1 MFLPKGYRFAGVYSG
16 VKLDPEKLDLSLIVS
31 DFPATGAGV
40 YTSNLF
46 CGAPVCVDRAR
57 TPGTGFRVVVI
68 NSGCAN
74 ACTGER
80 GVKDAEEMAA
90 VAAET
95 VGAARETGL
104 VMSTGVIGEFLPL
117 DKIRTGIVKAG
128 ERLGCDESAFE
139 CAARGMMTT
148 DTYPKTASR
157 LLTFKNGTKISI
169 AGMCKGAAMIAPNMA
184 TMLAVIMTDAA
195 LSPEQAQ
202 TLLKSTVD
210 DTFNCI
216 AVEGHTSTSD
226 TVLFLANGAANSDPV
241 DATDFPAFSQTFQEV
256 CLDLARAIP
265 NDGEGITHLVTIDV
279 TGCQDR
285 ETAKIIA
292 KSIAVDVLVKTAIA
306 GADPNWGRIVSAA
319 GYSGVSFDR
328 TKVGLHVNGFELF
341 RNGTPQKFD
350 AQTVSDS
357 LRNNRNINIVISFG
371 EGTAGI
377 RFWTTD
383 LTEKYVR
390 LNADYH
396 T

>member
-1 MFLPKGYRFAGVYSG
+1 MFIPKGYRFAGVYSG
-16 VKLDPEKLDLSLIVS
+16 VKIDAEKLDLSLVVS
-31 DFPATGAGV
+31 DFSATAAGV

-46 CGAPVCVDRAR
+46 CGAPVRVDRAR
-57 TPGTGFRVVVI
+57 TPGTGFRAVVT

-80 GVKDAEEMAA
+80 GVRDAEEMAA
-90 VAAET
+90 VAAGT
-95 VGAARETGL
+95 VGAPRETGL

-117 DKIRTGIVKAG
+117 DKIRTGIAKAG
-128 ERLGCDESAFE
+128 ERLGSDEASFE
-139 CAARGMMTT
+139 LAARGMMTT
-148 DTYPKTASR
+148 DTHPKMASR
-157 LLTFKNGTKISI
+157 QLTLKNGSVISI

-184 TMLAVIMTDAA
+184 TMLAVVMTDAA
-195 LSPEQAQ
+195 LPPEQAQ

-226 TVLFLANGAANSDPV
+226 TVLFLANGAANHDTLDTSD
-241 DATDFPAFSQTFQEV
+241 FSAFAESFKEV
-256 CLDLARAIP
+256 CLDLAKAIP

-279 TGCQDR
+279 TGCKDR
-285 ETAKIIA
+285 AAAKIIA
-292 KSIAVDVLVKTAIA
+292 KSIATDALVKTAIA

-319 GYSGVSFDR
+319 GYSGVSFDI

-350 AQTVSDS
+350 AQAVSDS
-357 LRNNRNINIVISFG
+357 MRNNRNIAIAISFA
-371 EGTAGI
+371 EGTTNI

-383 LTEKYVR
+383 LTEEYVR

>member
-1 MFLPKGYRFAGVYSG
+1 MFIPKGYRFAGVYSG
-16 VKLDPEKLDLSLIVS
+16 VKRDLEKLDLSLIVS
-31 DFPATGAGV
+31 DVPAAAAGV

-46 CGAPVCVDRAR
+46 CGAPVRVDRAR
-57 TPGTGFRVVVI
+57 TPGTGFRAVVV

-90 VAAET
+90 LAAGT
-95 VGAARETGL
+95 VGASRETGL

-117 DKIRTGIVKAG
+117 DKIRTGIAKAG
-128 ERLGCDESAFE
+128 ERLDGDEAAFE
-139 CAARGMMTT
+139 RAARGMTTT
-148 DTYPKTASR
+148 DTHPKIAARR
-157 LLTFKNGTKISI
+157 LTLKNGTVISI

-184 TMLAVIMTDAA
+184 TMLAIIMTDAA
-195 LSPEQAQ
+195 ATPEQAQ
-202 TLLKSTVD
+202 TLLKSTAD
-210 DTFNCI
+210 ETFNCI

-226 TVLFLANGAANSDPV
+226 TALFLANGAANSDLL
-241 DATDFPAFSQTFQEV
+241 DATDFPAFAEAFKEV

-265 NDGEGITHLVTIDV
+265 NDGEGVTHLVTIDV
-279 TGCQDR
+279 IGCKDR
-285 ETAKIIA
+285 ESAKIIA
-292 KSIAVDVLVKTAIA
+292 KSIATDALVKTALA

-319 GYSGVSFDR
+319 GYSGVSFDI

-341 RNGTPQKFD
+341 RNGAPNQFD
-350 AQTVSDS
+350 AQAVSDS
-357 LRNNRNINIVISFG
+357 MRNNRNIDVVVSFG
-371 EGTAGI
+371 EGTANI

-383 LTEKYVR
+383 LTEEYVR

>member
-16 VKLDPEKLDLSLIVS
+16 VKLDVEKLDLSLIVS
-31 DFPATGAGV
+31 DFPSTAAGV

-46 CGAPVCVDRAR
+46 CGASVRVDRAR
-57 TPGTGFRVVVI
+57 TPGTGFRAVVT

-95 VGAARETGL
+95 IGASRETGL

-128 ERLGCDESAFE
+128 ERLGNDTAAFE
-139 CAARGMMTT
+139 YAARGMMTT
-148 DTYPKTASR
+148 DTHPKIASR
-157 LLTFKNGTKISI
+157 QLTLKNGAVISI

-184 TMLAVIMTDAA
+184 TMLAVVMTDAA
-195 LSPEQAQ
+195 LPPEQAQ

-216 AVEGHTSTSD
+216 AVEGHMSTCD
-226 TVLFLANGAANSDPV
+226 TVLFLANGAANSDPL
-241 DATDFPAFSQTFQEV
+241 DAADFPAFAEAFQEV

-265 NDGEGITHLVTIDV
+265 NDGEGITHLITIDV
-279 TGCQDR
+279 TGCKNR

-292 KSIAVDVLVKTAIA
+292 KSIATDVLVKTAVA

-319 GYSGVSFDR
+319 GYSGVAFDI
-328 TKVGLHVNGFELF
+328 TKVGLRVNGFELF

-350 AQTVSDS
+350 AQAVSDS
-357 LRNNRNINIVISFG
+357 MRNNRNIDIVISFD
-371 EGTAGI
+371 EGNANF

-383 LTEKYVR
+383 LTEEYVR